1 MSLPTPGGRFV
12 RFTPDPSPCRFSVQ
26 LHEQLGSETEG
37 DTPVRAFAVDA
48 FGEAGSV
55 HELPDPTPGEGQVR
69 VRVDAASVNPVDIPM
84 MKGLFKD
91 MMEHRLP
98 LVPGQDLGGEVDA
111 VGPGVDGWRLGDPVF
126 GVHGKMVVGEG
137 TFAQYIIA
145 SSATIARRPG
155 TMDAGFGAAAS
166 LAGVSALQMVEA
178 AQLQPGDVVL
188 VIGAA
193 GGIGSFVLQLA
204 AAAGA
209 RPIAVTRS
217 VNHDYVRSLGA
228 VEAIDYSSQDVLET
242 VRTAHPDGLTA
253 IFDMVGNKEEIDR
266 PAQLLRRG
274 GHLLSMVGAADTEV
288 LASRGI
294 TGVNVV
300 TQATTDKLERLA
312 GFVEA
317 GKLKPPE
324 IRTFR
329 LEEAGQA
336 LAEIEG
342 RHVRGK
348 LVVVP

>member
-1 MSLPTPGGRFV
+1 M
-12 RFTPDPSPCRFSVQ
+12 
-26 LHEQLGSETEG
+26 
-37 DTPVRAFAVDA
+37 RAFALDA

-69 VRVDAASVNPVDIPM
+69 VRVEAASVNPVDVAV
-84 MKGLFKD
+84 MKGLLKD
-91 MMEHRLP
+91 MMEHHFP
-98 LVPGQDLGGEVDA
+98 LVPGQDFGGEVDA
-111 VGPGVDGWRLGDPVF
+111 LGPGVDGWRVGDPVF
-126 GVHGKMVVGEG
+126 GVPGKMVFGEG
-137 TFAQYIIA
+137 AFAEYTIA
-145 SSATIARRPG
+145 SSGTVARRPA
-155 TMDAGFGAAAS
+155 TMDAAFGAAAS

-178 AQLQPGDVVL
+178 AELQPGDLVL

-209 RPIAVTRS
+209 KPIAVTRS

-228 VEAIDYSSQDVLET
+228 VEAIDYSSQDVFET
-242 VRTAHPDGLTA
+242 VRTAHPDGLAA
-253 IFDMVGNKEEIDR
+253 IFDMVGSKEEIDR
-266 PAQLLRRG
+266 PAQLLRTG
-274 GHLLSMVGAADTEV
+274 GYLVSMVGAADTEA

-300 TQATTDKLERLA
+300 TQATTEKLERVA
-312 GFVEA
+312 RFVEA

-324 IRTFR
+324 IRTFS

-336 LAEIEG
+336 EAEIEG